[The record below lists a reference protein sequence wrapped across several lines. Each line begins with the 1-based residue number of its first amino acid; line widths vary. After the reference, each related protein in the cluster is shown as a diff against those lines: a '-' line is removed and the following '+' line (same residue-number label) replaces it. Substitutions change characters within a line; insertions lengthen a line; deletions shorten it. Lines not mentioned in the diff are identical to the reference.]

1 MSNLTCAASCFPA
14 VAPTGQKRKKRA
26 RKVIQTFRTLI
37 GAQAIFHFSPQA
49 QVVLRQ
55 TPVSL
60 KSEIQPMDIARP
72 LERPLNQLKRTTLTT
87 YAMQFLRL
95 PTGQRPAHGLS
106 P

>member
-60 KSEIQPMDIARP
+60 KSEIQPMGIIRP
-72 LERPLNQLKRTTLTT
+72 LER
-87 YAMQFLRL
+87 FLI
-95 PTGQRPAHGLS
+95 S
-106 P
+106 